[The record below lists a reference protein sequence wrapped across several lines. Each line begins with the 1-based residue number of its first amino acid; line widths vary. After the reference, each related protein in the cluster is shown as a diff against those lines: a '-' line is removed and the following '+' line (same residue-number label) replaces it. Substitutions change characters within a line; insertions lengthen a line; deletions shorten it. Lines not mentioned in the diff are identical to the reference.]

1 MTKIPSSDRLQ
12 AESLPQTPTPDSL
25 LLFCLCG
32 FCDSQL
38 TKVSLPLGV
47 NSIEA
52 AHHHLL
58 SAQEVNAKIM
68 ASDEGK
74 TLEVAVSKEEVD
86 AAKAEIEEEDD
97 DEDVAAAGEFEVTK
111 EEMSIMRA
119 ELACEFP
126 EDYTYMR

>member
-1 MTKIPSSDRLQ
+1 M
-12 AESLPQTPTPDSL
+12 
-25 LLFCLCG
+25 
-32 FCDSQL
+32 
-38 TKVSLPLGV
+38 PLGV

-58 SAQEVNAKIM
+58 STHKTKLSPPPRKLTQKTM